1 MREKMKQKK
10 KIKEKESAHQKRI
23 VSFCRKINVP
33 IWASAS
39 GIYFSGISINIIML
53 LKSLGII
60 ADRGEPDLFIPVVK
74 RENGVIVSGGLFLEV
89 KTDNGVPSEDQL
101 IKINKYNNN
110 GYVARIVYGSDE
122 AIETILAYLGKA

>member
-1 MREKMKQKK
+1 MIESKNLKK
-10 KIKEKESAHQKRI
+10 KYKEKESTHQKRI
-23 VSFCRKINVP
+23 VSFCRKMGVP

-60 ADRGEPDLFIPVVK
+60 ADSGEPDLFIPVVK

-89 KTDNGVPSEDQL
+89 KTDNGVPSENQL
-101 IKINKYNNN
+101 IKVNKYNNN

-122 AIETILAYLGKA
+122 AIETILAYLGRN